1 MLPVPPPYKQIV
13 VEAFLQKTFLDNT
26 LGSLLW
32 AVIVIIVVVILRN
45 FLSRIIASFAF
56 RAFQRRNPRVEEKD
70 FVDLLMKP
78 LGIFLSFLVFV
89 AAIDPLRFPSLLNIQ
104 IHFLHTDTASVMAG
118 LKMMILTG
126 CFFWVILRLVDFIT
140 LVFSLRTQVSGPS
153 GTQILFFFR
162 DFIKAIVVL
171 IAVIVIMKFLVGKD
185 WTGKL
190 VGAMGIG
197 AAALALAAKET
208 IENLIGSFIIL
219 LDKPFHIGDAV
230 NVSGVSGVVEKI
242 GLRSTRIRSDA
253 KTYVTLPNKMI
264 VDSIVDDITLMTQ
277 RRVVLK
283 LELDSSASAGKV
295 MQLLEDIQQLLKQ
308 DPQVID
314 NFTLNLNDISS
325 HAFIVQIIYFTSVTD
340 WQAFTAHKQ
349 QMILGIIRAIE
360 SAGVKLARN
369 IESVS

>member
-1 MLPVPPPYKQIV
+1 MEP
-13 VEAFLQKTFLDNT
+13 FLQKTVLDNT

-32 AVIVIIVVVILRN
+32 SLVVIVVVVILRN
-45 FLSRIIASFAF
+45 YLSRIIASLAF
-56 RAFQRRNPRVEEKD
+56 RVFRRRNPRVEEKD
-70 FVDLLMKP
+70 FVALVMKP
-78 LGIFLSFLVFV
+78 LGVFLSFLVFV
-89 AAIDPLRFPSLLNIQ
+89 AAIDSLRYPSVLNVP
-104 IHFLHTDTASVMAG
+104 IHFLHTDMASVMAG

-126 CFFWVILRLVDFIT
+126 CFFWVVLRLVDFIT
-140 LVFSLRTQVSGPS
+140 LVFSLRTQVTGPS

-162 DFIKAIVVL
+162 DFIKAIVIL
-171 IAVIVIMKFLVGKD
+171 IAVVVIMKFLVGKD
-185 WTGKL
+185 WTAKL

-219 LDKPFHIGDAV
+219 IDKPFHIGDAV

-264 VDSIVDDITLMTQ
+264 VDNIVDDITLMTQ
-277 RRVVLK
+277 RRVLLK
-283 LELDSSASAGKV
+283 LELDSSADSGKV
-295 MQLLEDIQQLLKQ
+295 MRLLEDIERLLKQ
-308 DPQVID
+308 DAQVID

-325 HAFIVQIIYFTSVTD
+325 HAFVIQVIYFTSVTD

-349 QMILGIIRAIE
+349 QIILGIIRAIE

-369 IESVS
+369 IDSVY